1 MQTISKIPFSLC
13 AMATALL
20 LSACGGSEPASTTP
34 AKPSSDAATTSNSG
48 SSDATFVVGSDATY
62 APFEYQDD
70 KGQVIG
76 FSKEVMQAV
85 ADKAGFKVQ
94 FVNKPW
100 EGIFETLNTG
110 DSDIISSSVTITEER
125 KAQMDF
131 SEPYFEATQMIA
143 INDTKGADIKSF
155 EDLKKT
161 QHLVSVQTGTTGDIV
176 SQKLLGQESKQI
188 KRFESMPLALKELL
202 AGGVDA
208 SVGDNGVVQNF
219 VTNNP
224 EAKLRT
230 IVDPSFEKEHY
241 GFAIKK
247 GRSDDLLNKI
257 NTGLAG
263 IKSDGTYDKIYAK
276 WFASEKPAA
285 TASPEADG
293 PASAASAAN

>member
-1 MQTISKIPFSLC
+1 MQVISKNAFSLC
-13 AMATALL
+13 AIAAALM
-20 LSACGGSEPASTTP
+20 LSACGGGEKAAEPTAPASGAAAST
-34 AKPSSDAATTSNSG
+34 SSTGTGSG
-48 SSDATFVVGSDATY
+48 DQVYIIGSDATY

-70 KGQVIG
+70 KGNVIG

-110 DSDIISSSVTITEER
+110 DSDVISSSVTITDER

-143 INDTKGADIKSF
+143 VNDAKGGDIKSF
-155 EDLKKT
+155 EDLKKGK
-161 QHLVSVQTGTTGDIV
+161 HLISVQTGTTGDIV
-176 SQKLLGQESKQI
+176 SQKLLGKDSTQI

-202 AGGVDA
+202 ASGVDA

-224 EAKLRT
+224 DAKLRT
-230 IVDPSFEKEHY
+230 IVDPTFEKEYY
-241 GFAIKK
+241 GFAVKK
-247 GRSDDLLNKI
+247 GRSDDLVKKI

-276 WFASEKPAA
+276 WFKAAPSSAAAPAA
-285 TASPEADG
+285 
-293 PASAASAAN
+293 ASAASGAQ

>member
-1 MQTISKIPFSLC
+1 MQVISKNAFSLC
-13 AMATALL
+13 AIAAALM
-20 LSACGGSEPASTTP
+20 LSACGGGEKAAEPTAPASGAAAST
-34 AKPSSDAATTSNSG
+34 SSTGTGSG
-48 SSDATFVVGSDATY
+48 DQVYIIGSDATY

-70 KGQVIG
+70 KGNVIG

-110 DSDIISSSVTITEER
+110 DSDVISSSVTITDER
-125 KAQMDF
+125 KGQMDF

-143 INDTKGADIKSF
+143 VNDTKGGDIKSF
-155 EDLKKT
+155 EDLKKGN
-161 QHLVSVQTGTTGDIV
+161 HLVSVQTGTTGDIV
-176 SQKLLGQESKQI
+176 SQKLLGKDSTQI

-202 AGGVDA
+202 ASGVDA

-224 EAKLRT
+224 DAKLRT
-230 IVDPSFEKEHY
+230 IVDPTFEKEHY
-241 GFAIKK
+241 GFAVKK
-247 GRSDDLLNKI
+247 GRSDDLVKKI

-276 WFASEKPAA
+276 WFKAVPSSAAAPAA
-285 TASPEADG
+285 
-293 PASAASAAN
+293 ASAASGAQ

>member
-1 MQTISKIPFSLC
+1 MQVISKNAFSLC
-13 AMATALL
+13 AIAAALM
-20 LSACGGSEPASTTP
+20 LSACGGGEKAAEPAKSASGETASSTAST
-34 AKPSSDAATTSNSG
+34 G
-48 SSDATFVVGSDATY
+48 GEQVYIIGSDATY

-70 KGQVIG
+70 KGNVIG
-76 FSKEVMQAV
+76 FSKDVMQAV

-110 DSDIISSSVTITEER
+110 DSDVISSSVTITDER
-125 KAQMDF
+125 KGQMDF

-143 INDTKGADIKSF
+143 VNDAKGGDIKSF
-155 EDLKKT
+155 EDLKKGN
-161 QHLVSVQTGTTGDIV
+161 HLVSVQTGTTGDIV
-176 SQKLLGQESKQI
+176 SQKLLGKDSTQI

-202 AGGVDA
+202 ASGVDA

-224 EAKLRT
+224 DAKLRT
-230 IVDPSFEKEHY
+230 IVDPTFEKEHY
-241 GFAIKK
+241 GFAVKK
-247 GRSDDLLNKI
+247 GRSDDLLQKI

-276 WFASEKPAA
+276 WFKAAPSSAAAPA
-285 TASPEADG
+285 T
-293 PASAASAAN
+293 ASAASGAQ

>member
-1 MQTISKIPFSLC
+1 MQVISKNAFSLC
-13 AMATALL
+13 AIAAALM
-20 LSACGGSEPASTTP
+20 LSACGGGEKAAEPTAPASGAAAST
-34 AKPSSDAATTSNSG
+34 SSTGSG
-48 SSDATFVVGSDATY
+48 DQVYIIGSDATY

-70 KGQVIG
+70 KGNVIG

-110 DSDIISSSVTITEER
+110 DSDVISSSVTITDER

-143 INDTKGADIKSF
+143 VNDAKGGDIKSF
-155 EDLKKT
+155 EDLKKGK
-161 QHLVSVQTGTTGDIV
+161 HLISVQTGTTGDIV
-176 SQKLLGQESKQI
+176 SQKLLGKDSTQI

-202 AGGVDA
+202 ASGVDA

-224 EAKLRT
+224 DAKLRT
-230 IVDPSFEKEHY
+230 IVDPTFEKEHY
-241 GFAIKK
+241 GFAVKK
-247 GRSDDLLNKI
+247 GRSDDLVKKI

-276 WFASEKPAA
+276 WFKAVPSSAAAPAA
-285 TASPEADG
+285 
-293 PASAASAAN
+293 ASAASGAQ

>member
-1 MQTISKIPFSLC
+1 MQMISKTSFSLC
-13 AMATALL
+13 TIAAALL
-20 LSACGGSEPASTTP
+20 LSACGGKEPAAP
-34 AKPSSDAATTSNSG
+34 ANSAGAAPAADTSNVVY
-48 SSDATFVVGSDATY
+48 TVGSDATY

-76 FSKEVMQAV
+76 FSQEVIQAV
-85 ADKAGFKVQ
+85 ADKAGIKIQ
-94 FVNKPW
+94 IVNKPW

-110 DSDIISSSVTITEER
+110 DSDIVSSSVTITEER

-143 INDTKGADIKSF
+143 INDNKGADIKSF
-155 EDLKKT
+155 ADLKNGK
-161 QHLVSVQTGTTGDIV
+161 HLVSVQTGTTGDIV
-176 SQKLLGQESKQI
+176 SQKLMGADSKQI

-224 EAKLRT
+224 GAKLRT
-230 IVDPSFEKEHY
+230 LVDPTFEKEYY
-241 GFAIKK
+241 GFAVKK

-276 WFASEKPAA
+276 WFATAA
-285 TASPEADG
+285 AP
-293 PASAASAAN
+293 AASATN

>member
-1 MQTISKIPFSLC
+1 MQMISKTSFSLC
-13 AMATALL
+13 AIAAALL
-20 LSACGGSEPASTTP
+20 LSACGGKEPAAAPANTTGAAP
-34 AKPSSDAATTSNSG
+34 AADSSNVTYI
-48 SSDATFVVGSDATY
+48 VGSDATY

-76 FSKEVMQAV
+76 FSQEVMQAV
-85 ADKAGFKVQ
+85 ADKAGIKVQ

-110 DSDIISSSVTITEER
+110 DSDIVSSSVTITEER

-143 INDTKGADIKSF
+143 INDGKGADIKSF
-155 EDLKKT
+155 ADLNNGKY
-161 QHLVSVQTGTTGDIV
+161 LVSVQTGTTGDIV
-176 SQKLLGQESKQI
+176 SQKLLGADSKQI

-202 AGGVDA
+202 AGGVDV

-224 EAKLRT
+224 GAKLRT
-230 IVDPSFEKEHY
+230 VVDPTFEKEHY
-241 GFAIKK
+241 GFAVKK
-247 GRSDDLLNKI
+247 GRSDDLLSKI

-276 WFASEKPAA
+276 WFATEAA
-285 TASPEADG
+285 PVTAS
-293 PASAASAAN
+293 SAN

>member
-1 MQTISKIPFSLC
+1 MQVISKNAFSLC
-13 AMATALL
+13 AIAAALM
-20 LSACGGSEPASTTP
+20 LSACGGGEKAAEPTAPASGAAAST
-34 AKPSSDAATTSNSG
+34 SSTGSG
-48 SSDATFVVGSDATY
+48 DQVYIIGSDATY

-70 KGQVIG
+70 KGNVIG

-110 DSDIISSSVTITEER
+110 DSDVVSSSVTITDER
-125 KAQMDF
+125 KGQMDF

-143 INDTKGADIKSF
+143 VNDAKGGDIKSF
-155 EDLKKT
+155 EDLKKGN
-161 QHLVSVQTGTTGDIV
+161 HLVSVQTGTTGDIV
-176 SQKLLGQESKQI
+176 SQKLLGKDSTQI

-202 AGGVDA
+202 ASGVDA

-224 EAKLRT
+224 DAKLRT
-230 IVDPSFEKEHY
+230 IVDPTFEKEHY
-241 GFAIKK
+241 GFAVKK
-247 GRSDDLLNKI
+247 GRSDDLLQKI

-276 WFASEKPAA
+276 WFKAAPSSAAAPA
-285 TASPEADG
+285 T
-293 PASAASAAN
+293 ASAASGAQ